1 MSYWITA
8 CVEPETGVKSWEISH
23 QRDIVCVKTLPATR
37 KNTTKNKCH
46 PGEGRNLG
54 VKMTKLFPTIL
65 ILLSIAA
72 GIVYAVKG
80 DVRHACYWFA
90 AAVLNISVTF

>member
-1 MSYWITA
+1 
-8 CVEPETGVKSWEISH
+8 
-23 QRDIVCVKTLPATR
+23 
-37 KNTTKNKCH
+37 
-46 PGEGRNLG
+46 
-54 VKMTKLFPTIL
+54 MTKLFPTIL

-80 DVRHACYWFA
+80 DARHACYWFS